1 MDRTFEIVL
10 EQLKEKRQ
18 QLTEAVATNACRDF
32 AEYQKL
38 CGEIRGL
45 SIAEGFI
52 LDLVNLI
59 NKGEDEDL

>member
-1 MDRTFEIVL
+1 MDKAFEIVIA
-10 EQLKEKRQ
+10 QLKEKHQ
-18 QLTEAVATNACRDF
+18 QLVEAVATNSCRDF

-52 LDLVNLI
+52 LDLTKLM
-59 NKGEDEDL
+59 EQSDD

>member
-1 MDRTFEIVL
+1 MDKTLELVL

-18 QLTEAVATNACRDF
+18 QLIEAVATNSCRDF

-52 LDLVNLI
+52 LDLTKLM
-59 NKGEDEDL
+59 EQSDD

>member
-1 MDRTFEIVL
+1 MDKTLELVL

-18 QLTEAVATNACRDF
+18 QLVEAVATNACQDF

-52 LDLVNLI
+52 LDLTKLM
-59 NKGEDEDL
+59 EQSDD

>member
-1 MDRTFEIVL
+1 MDKVL
-10 EQLKEKRQ
+10 EVVLGQLKEKRQ
-18 QLTEAVATNACRDF
+18 QLTDAVATNACGDF

-52 LDLVNLI
+52 LDLTKLM
-59 NKGEDEDL
+59 EQSDD

>member
-1 MDRTFEIVL
+1 MDKTLELVL

-18 QLTEAVATNACRDF
+18 QLIDAVATNSCRDF

>member
-1 MDRTFEIVL
+1 MDKTL
-10 EQLKEKRQ
+10 ELVINQLKEKRQ
-18 QLTEAVATNACRDF
+18 QLVEAVATNSCKDF

-52 LDLVNLI
+52 LDLTKLM
-59 NKGEDEDL
+59 EQSDD

>member
-1 MDRTFEIVL
+1 MDKTLELVL

-18 QLTEAVATNACRDF
+18 QLIEAVATNSCRDF

-38 CGEIRGL
+38 CGKIRVL

-52 LDLVNLI
+52 VDLTRLM
-59 NKGEDEDL
+59 EQSDD

>member
-1 MDRTFEIVL
+1 MDKTLEVVL
-10 EQLKEKRQ
+10 DQLREKRQ
-18 QLTEAVATNACRDF
+18 QLAEAVATNACRDF

-52 LDLVNLI
+52 LDLTKLM
-59 NKGEDEDL
+59 EQSDD

>member
-1 MDRTFEIVL
+1 MDKTIELIL
-10 EQLKEKRQ
+10 DQLREKRQ

-52 LDLVNLI
+52 LDLTKLM
-59 NKGEDEDL
+59 EQSDD

>member
-1 MDRTFEIVL
+1 MDKTLELVL

-45 SIAEGFI
+45 SIAEGSI
-52 LDLVNLI
+52 HTATNSRRKS
-59 NKGEDEDL
+59 NATS

>member
-1 MDRTFEIVL
+1 MDKTIELIL
-10 EQLKEKRQ
+10 NQLQEKRQ
-18 QLTEAVATNACRDF
+18 QLTEAVATNSCRDF

-52 LDLVNLI
+52 LDLTKLM
-59 NKGEDEDL
+59 EQSDD

>member
-1 MDRTFEIVL
+1 MDKTIEVIL
-10 EQLKEKRQ
+10 EQLKEKRM
-18 QLTEAVATNACRDF
+18 QLVEAVATNSCRDF

-52 LDLVNLI
+52 LDLVNAI
-59 NKGEDEDL
+59 VRGEDEDM

>member
-1 MDRTFEIVL
+1 MDKVL
-10 EQLKEKRQ
+10 EVVLGQLKEKRQ
-18 QLTEAVATNACRDF
+18 QLTDAVATNACSDF

-52 LDLVNLI
+52 LDLTKLM
-59 NKGEDEDL
+59 EQSDD